1 MLGAWYWP
9 SRVFDE
15 APLVLLACAASPLL
29 VWIPG
34 SHKDQV
40 QRRKSVELRDTN
52 LVNNAFFMLPVVT
65 SYKLC
70 TYCST

>member
-29 VWIPG
+29 VWIPEG
-34 SHKDQV
+34 PEGPGAKTK
-40 QRRKSVELRDTN
+40 R
-52 LVNNAFFMLPVVT
+52 
-65 SYKLC
+65 C
-70 TYCST
+70 